1 MSWNPK
7 TLVTT
12 YAAARILY
20 ALGLLGAPGRV
31 ARPWLGGDAGR
42 PAAEVALRGL
52 GMRDLA
58 LAAGALTSA
67 AAGEPARW
75 WLAACAAGD
84 AADLAS
90 TLAADGDRLPR
101 RAKAGTVA
109 AAGGFGAIAAALA
122 LWEAR

>member
-1 MSWNPK
+1 M
-7 TLVTT
+7 TRERTVIA
-12 YAAARILY
+12 YAGLRIVY

-31 ARPWLGGDAGR
+31 ARPWLGEDASR

-58 LAAGALTSA
+58 VAGGALVA
-67 AAGEPARW
+67 AAKGEPARW

-84 AADLAS
+84 AADLAA
-90 TLAADGDRLPR
+90 TLGADGARLPR
-101 RAKAGTVA
+101 RAKPGTLA
-109 AAGGFGAIAAALA
+109 AAGGFGAAAAALA